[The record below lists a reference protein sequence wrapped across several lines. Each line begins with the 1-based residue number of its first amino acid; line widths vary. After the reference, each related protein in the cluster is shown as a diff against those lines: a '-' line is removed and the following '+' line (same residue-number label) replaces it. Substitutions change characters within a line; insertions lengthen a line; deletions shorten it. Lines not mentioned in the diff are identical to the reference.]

1 MSEFDEYTYDWM
13 DPYGSLSTLHAI
25 NPVRLS
31 FLQSVCDLNDKLD
44 VLDLGCGGGIFTFY
58 LDQHHPNL
66 NLSGIDSAKKAIL
79 FAKKHAEN
87 HKRKIQF
94 TDQSALKPLN
104 KTFDLIICFELIE
117 HLSDPNSLIENI
129 SKHLKPNGYLALSTI
144 DRTMMSFIQNIVIAE
159 HVLEIVPRGTHS
171 YKDFIR
177 PNELIEIAKKY
188 NLQPTLMNGLY
199 IDPITYT
206 FEKTDDIKSNYFV
219 AFQNQV

>member
-31 FLQSVCDLNDKLD
+31 FLQSVCNLNDTLD

-58 LDQHHPNL
+58 LDQHHPSL
-66 NLSGIDSAKKAIL
+66 NITGIDSAKKAIH

-87 HKRKIQF
+87 QKRKIQF
-94 TDQSALKPLN
+94 TDQSALKPFN
-104 KTFDLIICFELIE
+104 KTFDIIVCFELIE
-117 HLSDPNSLIENI
+117 HLSNPNSLIENI
-129 SKHLKPNGYLALSTI
+129 RKHLKPNGYLALSTI

-177 PNELIEIAKKY
+177 PNELIEIAKKH

>member
-1 MSEFDEYTYDWM
+1 M
-13 DPYGSLSTLHAI
+13 
-25 NPVRLS
+25 
-31 FLQSVCDLNDKLD
+31 
-44 VLDLGCGGGIFTFY
+44 
-58 LDQHHPNL
+58 
-66 NLSGIDSAKKAIL
+66 
-79 FAKKHAEN
+79 
-87 HKRKIQF
+87 
-94 TDQSALKPLN
+94 KPLN